1 MNILYHEDITPSLRY
16 TYIYNIFF
24 LKINIKRFL
33 AGDEG
38 IEPTPGVLETL
49 ILPLN

>member
-1 MNILYHEDITPSLRY
+1 MDGLEPSTFRLSGGYSKPAELHAHIR
-16 TYIYNIFF
+16 
-24 LKINIKRFL
+24 L